1 MDQHQTMSSCITHKL
16 WFQQVGYIDW
26 REMSS
31 KTNKT
36 ALELGQRQ
44 KEVKSAMKPT
54 PTLTNLPLRRADF
67 ANLAEALDYAAKGD
81 TGVNFYKKNG
91 QLKAVLSYAQLR
103 DDARTLARRLL
114 SLKPKRGARVALLA
128 ETHPNFLRFFF
139 ACQYAGLVPV
149 PLPVSVHLGGSG
161 AFVAQLHRLLMDCR
175 PTFAVAPEGYLAH
188 LKKAAGNLH
197 LAFCGSPG
205 DYDDLPVERTRLQH
219 SRSKEIAYLQYTSG
233 STRFPRGVMITQEN
247 VMNNLSIMIQDGLE
261 IRRGDRG
268 LSWLPFYHDMGLVG
282 FVLGALAAQMSVD
295 YLSPMD
301 FVMRPRLWLT
311 LMSQNKATISFSP
324 PVGYELT
331 LNRVKKEHIEALDL
345 SSWRVAGVGAEPIRA
360 QSLQRFA
367 EVFEPCGFN
376 QKAFVAGY
384 GMAETSLAVSFSPL
398 GHGLSQDSIDPE
410 YLAKFNV
417 AIPLDIEIQD
427 HAIRAKTFV
436 NCGESLPGY
445 EIQIRDSH
453 GRVLPERNVGTLF
466 VRGSSVMQGYFDG
479 ADATREVL
487 SPGGWLNTGD
497 LAYQVDHS
505 LYITGRAKDMIIIN
519 GRNIWPQDLEYVA
532 ETQPEV
538 RAGNASAFSVPGADG
553 HDQAVLVIQVRQK
566 DQAMRADLIK
576 RVQRQ
581 VRESF
586 GIDCSIELVPR
597 HTLPRTTSGKL
608 SRSKA
613 RKDFLNRRV
622 VFVKSSIQNTRRN
635 AIESPSL

>member
-1 MDQHQTMSSCITHKL
+1 
-16 WFQQVGYIDW
+16 
-26 REMSS
+26 
-31 KTNKT
+31 
-36 ALELGQRQ
+36 
-44 KEVKSAMKPT
+44 MKPT

-91 QLKAVLSYAQLR
+91 QLKAVVSYAQLR
-103 DDARTLARRLL
+103 DEAQTLAQRLL
-114 SLKPKRGARVALLA
+114 SLKPKRGARVALVA
-128 ETHPNFLRFFF
+128 ETHPYFLRFFF

-149 PLPVSVHLGGSG
+149 PLPISVHLGGSA
-161 AFVAQLHRLLMDCR
+161 AFVAQLRRLLMDCR
-175 PTFAVAPEGYLAH
+175 AAFAVAPEGYLTH
-188 LKKAAGNLH
+188 LKEAASKLH
-197 LAFCGSPG
+197 LTFCGSPG
-205 DYDDLPVERTRLQH
+205 DYDDLPVERIRPQH
-219 SRSKEIAYLQYTSG
+219 STSKELAYLQYTSG

-247 VMNNLSIMIQDGLE
+247 VMNNLSLMIRDGLE

-268 LSWLPFYHDMGLVG
+268 MSWLPFYHDMGLVG

-331 LNRVKKEHIEALDL
+331 LNRIKKEHIEALDL

-360 QSLQRFA
+360 QPLQRFA
-367 EVFEPCGFN
+367 KVFEPCGFN
-376 QKAFVAGY
+376 QKTFMAGY

-398 GHGLSQDSIDPE
+398 GQGLSQDYIDPE
-410 YLAKFNV
+410 YLAQFQF
-417 AIPLDIEIQD
+417 AMPLDVEMQD
-427 HAIRAKTFV
+427 SATKAKTFV

-453 GRVLPERNVGTLF
+453 GRVLPERKVGTLF
-466 VRGSSVMQGYFDG
+466 VRGSSVMPGYFE
-479 ADATREVL
+479 DAETTREVL
-487 SPGGWLNTGD
+487 SPDGWLNTGD
-497 LAYQVDHS
+497 LAYLVGHS
-505 LYITGRAKDMIIIN
+505 LYVTGRAKDMIIIN

-538 RAGNASAFSVPGADG
+538 RTGNASAFSVPGTDG
-553 HDQAVLVIQVRQK
+553 HDQAVLVIQVRQE
-566 DQAMRADLIK
+566 DQYMRADLTK

-581 VRESF
+581 VREAF
-586 GIDCSIELVPR
+586 GIDCFVELVSR

-613 RKDFLNRRV
+613 RRDFLIRSAD
-622 VFVKSSIQNTRRN
+622 FQKPSIQKTRRD
-635 AIESPSL
+635 AIESLML